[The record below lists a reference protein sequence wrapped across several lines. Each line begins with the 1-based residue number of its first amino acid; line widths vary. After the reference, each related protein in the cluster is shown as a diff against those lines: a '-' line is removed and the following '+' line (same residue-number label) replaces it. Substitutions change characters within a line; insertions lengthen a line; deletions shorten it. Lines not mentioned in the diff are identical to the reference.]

1 MDGRDLGEPQSFD
14 GDEEVSR
21 EDIEKRIAAT
31 QMYMDRQILL
41 NSIDP
46 ELLRSCRNDDER
58 CTYWR

>member
-31 QMYMDRQILL
+31 QMYMDRQIRLGTV
-41 NSIDP
+41 DP
-46 ELLRSCRNDDER
+46 ELLRSRRNKDEL
-58 CTYWR
+58 CTFWR